1 VKLRD
6 LLQLAGRVARM
17 RQDGRSFLLGAV
29 GVRSD
34 GAVTVS
40 PNGPSERPNKSVH
53 AEARLARKLDK
64 GSVVYVARVRRV
76 DGQFANARP
85 CQDCQRA
92 LAARGV
98 KRVYFTVGETEY
110 GILDL

>member
-6 LLQLAGRVARM
+6 LLQLAGRVARG

-34 GAVTVS
+34 SAIVVA
-40 PNGPSERPNKSVH
+40 PNGPCEQPNKSVH
-53 AEARLARKLDK
+53 AEARLARKLDR
-64 GSVVYVARVRRV
+64 GSVVYVARVRKS
-76 DGQFANARP
+76 DGEFANARP
-85 CQDCQRA
+85 CHSCRRA

-98 KRVYFTVGETEY
+98 KRCYFTIGKNEY
-110 GILDL
+110 GVLDL